1 MAKEDNLIPFTEM
14 TPSEHSELSRKG
26 QKASVA
32 ARKQKASFKKAI
44 KWLAESDI
52 KITQGKIY
60 DMYKEQG
67 IDISKFTPTELA
79 TMGLWLGAVTG
90 KNENFKTLMEGNN
103 ELLGDIKTIT
113 PEVEIKVIEN
123 KDLEK
128 ALYEDSD

>member
-1 MAKEDNLIPFTEM
+1 M
-14 TPSEHSELSRKG
+14 
-26 QKASVA
+26 
-32 ARKQKASFKKAI
+32 
-44 KWLAESDI
+44 AESDI

-60 DMYKEQG
+60 DMYMEQG

-113 PEVEIKVIEN
+113 PEVEIKIIEN

>member
-1 MAKEDNLIPFTEM
+1 MANEQNLKPGEYKLTVEQAK
-14 TPSEHSELSRKG
+14 KG
-26 QKASVA
+26 GIASGK